1 MKKRLFSLSHTH
13 SSKRN
18 VGNFHHKK
26 IGSGTKFS
34 IRKPGRQLLIFMVS
48 CIFLLVCIALA
59 AFPSILP
66 TFGSSNEKILA
77 PNASIQSLSVFNTQ
91 LKSKNIQF
99 DTMSVAT
106 ESPTVVVYLS
116 NGAYAYLDLHT
127 NAKAQADLLSLILS
141 RIASDNQPKKLK
153 YVDLRYDKPVVKY

>member
-18 VGNFHHKK
+18 IGSAHHKK
-26 IGSGTKFS
+26 VRSGKKLS
-34 IRKPGRQLLIFMVS
+34 LGKPSKQFLLLIVS
-48 CIFLLVCIALA
+48 FLFLFSCIALA

-77 PNASIQSLSVFNTQ
+77 PNASTQSLSVFNTQ

-99 DTMSVAT
+99 DTMRVAT

-116 NGAYAYLDLHT
+116 SGAYAYLDLHT
-127 NAKAQADLLSLILS
+127 DAKAQADLLSLILS
-141 RIASDNQPKKLK
+141 RITAETQPKKLK